1 MELNLFPTKGNLI
14 LAKNTLRLS
23 KQGYELLDKKRNILI
38 REMMAL
44 IDKTKELQ
52 ASIDSTFAEAYSALR
67 HTNVSMGLNRVRRIA
82 QAIPV
87 EESVHLRFRSVMGVE
102 LPIVTSDPIKVQPR
116 YGFTQSDS
124 SLDEAYMKFTKV
136 KELTLVL
143 AEVETSVYRLATN
156 IAKTQKRANSLKN
169 VTIPRYERI
178 VKDIQDVLDEKE
190 REEFTRLKVIKR
202 KQEREKS
209 QPTGGMEERTPGISE
224 EAPELDAGRKDSGE
238 ERR

>member
-1 MELNLFPTKGNLI
+1 MAAQTVPTKGNL
-14 LAKNTLRLS
+14 LAAKKSLELS
-23 KQGYELLDKKRNILI
+23 RTGFELLDRKRNILI
-38 REMMAL
+38 REMMLL
-44 IDKTKELQ
+44 IDR
-52 ASIDSTFAEAYSALR
+52 ASAIQEKIDVTY
-67 HTNVSMGLNRVRRIA
+67 A
-82 QAIPV
+82 QAYKSLQMANIASGLCFEVARTVPLDDNLNV
-87 EESVHLRFRSVMGVE
+87 AFRSVMGVE